1 MRIKFISHAWV
12 TITLALSSITLTTCS
27 KEEVAPVE
35 AIGENMEDNNENFMT
50 KNQINIVIGNTSFST
65 ILEENAT
72 AKEWSYLLPLT
83 LEMHELNGNEKYHF
97 LSFSLPTNTYN
108 PDTIHAGDL
117 MLYGNSCLVLFYK
130 TFRTDYSYTKIGH
143 IDNSIDLAHAV
154 GNGNVTIRFDIQQS
168 CGIGRK

>member
-35 AIGENMEDNNENFMT
+35 AFGENMEDNNENFMT
-50 KNQINIVIGNTSFST
+50 KNQINIVIGNTSFSA

-83 LEMHELNGNEKYHF
+83 LEMHELNGNEKNSNH
-97 LSFSLPTNTYN
+97 TNY
-108 PDTIHAGDL
+108 DHGFD
-117 MLYGNSCLVLFYK
+117 
-130 TFRTDYSYTKIGH
+130 
-143 IDNSIDLAHAV
+143 
-154 GNGNVTIRFDIQQS
+154 NGNKCRRTGGAKQNGRERAS
-168 CGIGRK
+168 AIGRTMGQNIP